1 MPTVA
6 PVFVVRVCGLPVRSL
21 DSLRA
26 HETMQTLREAL
37 HHRDLAA
44 RLAPRVGADLYALVP
59 RLDEYPDVRRAVL
72 RVRRD
77 VHNLRLTPATESAG
91 ERVAAHL
98 GAAGRQRL
106 VRCLG
111 ALRQHRGYLTK
122 AAAAA
127 DAELATS
134 GQRMVDWLRRPAVAP
149 GLALAS
155 PAFVLELAGMTRG
168 PSWDSRMARSA
179 AAYLSRTAVKPSPF
193 SSLTTVGI
201 TGDGPA
207 RSTVDRTLSSS
218 RAAALE
224 LLRAWAEAP
233 DGASALH
240 VVVNPS
246 LRRTGGRLLGIASL
260 YSYLRGV
267 LFREDELTDFGLA
280 DRFVR
285 ALPGGPLT
293 MIEAAE
299 RLGVDLAGVRR
310 LVAIGVLLPV
320 TPWRSSDGA
329 HFGAFARLLDEPRH
343 ARDGASLRPVVGRLA
358 DLEDRVG
365 ATGDARQ
372 RAADIERA
380 RAALAPA
387 LRAAGGRP
395 PEWLS
400 AVPLFHEVVA
410 HPAERTPE
418 VPDLV
423 RDDLVG
429 IADTLRPL
437 VRRAAIYRRLVD
449 HFVHRYGTGGTAPDL
464 LAFCYDVLGRIDPLL
479 LPARFDAVDPVAPTP
494 EELSGHGTIGRAGAM
509 LFFQL
514 VAADAAAV
522 ESGDYLLVVNKLQP
536 GLVGLMARWAC
547 VPALHDR
554 LAGPLGGWLAQ
565 RHSGCQVYQFSA
577 HTDWVEFQRPALR
590 ALPCAGWGPD
600 LAGAGASGVVDLAGF
615 TLRHDPATGTLQA
628 YDAAGR
634 PAAFGYLGAIPPQLL
649 RGVDR
654 LLYLLSDPWLRVDP
668 APLAAGAQP
677 VDLGDGV
684 RYLPRVQRGHVVWR
698 RAGWRMA
705 PAQVPR
711 PRPGGTPIDF
721 LADVENW
728 RRRHRLP
735 AEVFVSQVG
744 AGPGAQPDKP
754 QWLGFD
760 HPHVILSALRQ
771 IRPDA
776 DTVEF
781 TEALPA
787 RDQHWVTDP
796 QGDAVAAEF
805 VGLVSHD

>member
-21 DSLRA
+21 DSLHA

-44 RLAPRVGADLYALVP
+44 RLAPRVGDDLYALVP

-77 VHNLRLTPATESAG
+77 VHNLRLTPVTESAG

-98 GAAGRQRL
+98 GAAERQRL
-106 VRCLG
+106 ARCLS
-111 ALRQHRGYLTK
+111 ALRQHREYLTK

-127 DAELATS
+127 DGELATC
-134 GQRMVDWLRRPAVAP
+134 GQEMVDWLRRPAVAP

-155 PAFVLELAGMTRG
+155 PAFVLELAGMSGG
-168 PSWDSRMARSA
+168 PAWDSRMARSA
-179 AAYLSRTAVKPSPF
+179 AAYVSRTAVKPSPF
-193 SSLTTVGI
+193 SSLTTVGV
-201 TGDGPA
+201 TGPA
-207 RSTVDRTLSSS
+207 GSTVDRTLSSS

-224 LLRAWAEAP
+224 LLRTWAEAP
-233 DGASALH
+233 DGATALR

-293 MIEAAE
+293 MAEAAD
-299 RLGVDLAGVRR
+299 RLGVDLAEVRR

-320 TPWRSSDGA
+320 TPWELPDGA

-343 ARDGASLRPVVGRLA
+343 ERDGASLRPAVGRLA
-358 DLEDRVG
+358 ELERRIG
-365 ATGDARQ
+365 ATSDARQ

-380 RAALAPA
+380 RAILAPA
-387 LRAAGGRP
+387 VRTAGGRP

-410 HPAERTPE
+410 HPAEQTPE

-423 RDDLVG
+423 RDDLAG
-429 IADTLRPL
+429 IAGTLRPL
-437 VRRAAIYRRLVD
+437 VRRAAIYRRLVK
-449 HFVHRYGTGGTAPDL
+449 HFVRRFGTGGTAPDL
-464 LAFCYDVLGRIDPLL
+464 LAFCYDVLGRIEPLL
-479 LPARFDAVDPVAPTP
+479 LPAQFDAVDPVAPAASQ
-494 EELSGHGTIGRAGAM
+494 LSGRGTVGRAGAM

-547 VPALHDR
+547 VPALRDR
-554 LAGPLGGWLAQ
+554 LAGPLGDWLAQ
-565 RHSGCQVYQFSA
+565 RHPDCQVYQFAA
-577 HTDWVEFQRPALR
+577 HTDWVEFQRPALHS
-590 ALPCAGWGPD
+590 LPRVGWGPE
-600 LAGAGASGVVDLAGF
+600 LAEAGTGAVDLAGF
-615 TLRHDPATGTLQA
+615 TLRHDPATDTLQA
-628 YDAAGR
+628 YDASGR

-654 LLYLLSDPWLRVDP
+654 LLYLLSDPWLRADP

-705 PAQVPR
+705 PAQVPQ
-711 PRPGGTPIDF
+711 PRQGEPPIDF
-721 LADVENW
+721 LSEVESW

-735 AEVFVSQVG
+735 AEVFVSQFS
-744 AGPGAQPDKP
+744 AAPGARPDKP

-776 DTVEF
+776 ETVEF

-796 QGDAVAAEF
+796 RGDAVAAEF